1 MFATLISKG
10 YRQFF
15 IGRPFKDGV
24 PGFLRAS
31 ILVAFHFYVWAAFWQ
46 LSGARRTSADDRL
59 CRRLDLL
66 TEAIRRLV
74 RCCQSVYWTAS
85 RLLRR

>member
-1 MFATLISKG
+1 
-10 YRQFF
+10 
-15 IGRPFKDGV
+15 V

-46 LSGARRTSADDRL
+46 LSGAQRTGADDRL
-59 CRRLDLL
+59 CRRLSYV
-66 TEAIRRLV
+66 TGAIHRVARLYDATY
-74 RCCQSVYWTAS
+74 RFAR